1 MATTYRQGD
10 VLLIKEDL
18 PRSWLPMR
26 LSKVARDAG
35 RLVLAYGEVTGHAH
49 VIDAP
54 EGEATLLSDQE
65 NQRFLNLVKDV
76 DLVHEEHD
84 TIKVPKGTY
93 RVVQQEQFVPDPTP
107 RGFGRSLLVGD

>member
-1 MATTYRQGD
+1 MATYRQGD
-10 VLLIKEDL
+10 VLLIEERI
-18 PRSWLPMR
+18 PRSWLPVRMA
-26 LSKVARDAG
+26 KVARDAG

-54 EGEATLLSDQE
+54 EGEAVQLSDKD
-65 NQRFLNLVKDV
+65 NRRFLKLMSDV

-93 RVVQQEQFVPDPTP
+93 RVVQQEQFVPDPTT
-107 RGFGRSLLVGD
+107 RGIGRSLLAGD